1 MKTIYP
7 MELNKELKEEINKT
21 LTDLLKEI
29 GNNRRQLFN
38 KVMGFH
44 TELHRELSKNKI
56 DADREKEIH
65 IEVNRIVKMAHQQ
78 LPHLKF
84 KSPQPATA
92 TAPSA
97 KPEAKVKPEPKPK
110 PEAKP
115 KPKPEPKAKAK
126 PEAKA
131 KPKAV
136 AKKKK

>member
-1 MKTIYP
+1 MEKSV
-7 MELNKELKEEINKT
+7 ELNKELKEEINKT
-21 LTDLLKEI
+21 LTDLLREI
-29 GNNRRQLFN
+29 GNNRQQLFN

-44 TELHRELSKNKI
+44 TELHKELSKNKI
-56 DADREKEIH
+56 DADRQKEIH

-84 KSPQPATA
+84 KTSQPAV
-92 TAPSA
+92 APAPGA

-110 PEAKP
+110 PEVKP
-115 KPKPEPKAKAK
+115 KPK

-131 KPKAV
+131 KPKPKPAPKAKPT

>member
-1 MKTIYP
+1 
-7 MELNKELKEEINKT
+7 MELNKELKEEINKA
-21 LTDLLKEI
+21 LTELLKEI
-29 GNNRRQLFN
+29 GNNRQQLFN

-84 KSPQPATA
+84 KSPQVATA
-92 TAPSA
+92 TTPTVKPEPKA
-97 KPEAKVKPEPKPK
+97 KPEPKPKAEPKPK
-110 PEAKP
+110 PEAKAKP
-115 KPKPEPKAKAK
+115 KPKPAPKAK
-126 PEAKA
+126 PT
-131 KPKAV
+131 